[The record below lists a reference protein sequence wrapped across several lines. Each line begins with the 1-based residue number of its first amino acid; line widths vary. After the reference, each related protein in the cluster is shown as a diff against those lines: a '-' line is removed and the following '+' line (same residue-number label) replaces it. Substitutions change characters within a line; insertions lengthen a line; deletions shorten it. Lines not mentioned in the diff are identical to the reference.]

1 MVKTCHVHS
10 TFLILQISSQH
21 HLSEAWATLL
31 CITEL
36 ISEQSKVT
44 TCSSS
49 CNGLDWHIIAPSNP
63 KAHNQGS
70 QNADYLKRELGQNKK
85 CALCCSIQIEFL
97 LNKTLWLQE
106 LCFPFG
112 FLHLYKKTNKHYC
125 FRTGLLWEAGR
136 NNTTVLQYSGWWS
149 WFSDC

>member
-1 MVKTCHVHS
+1 MWSKHAMS
-10 TFLILQISSQH
+10 TQRSWSCRSPASIICPKPELHFCVSPNWSQNR
-21 HLSEAWATLL
+21 AKWQPVAAA
-31 CITEL
+31 
-36 ISEQSKVT
+36 VM
-44 TCSSS
+44 
-49 CNGLDWHIIAPSNP
+49 DWHILAPSNP